1 MKTKRGISF
10 VFATVFSAI
19 ILVVG
24 VFLSTT
30 FKTSEAITNTD
41 TSSYVKVGDIWSDS
55 KQNFDENNLNKLIQ
69 YVSGG
74 ASSVY
79 NMSTINSMAASKT
92 IAATIR
98 SKTYNKTSSQDVIVT
113 LGGLDWQVVYLSKDK
128 GGNSILTLWLS
139 NSTQSTFSGRSSTE
153 GAYYGFLN
161 GGLYSDWSANWSA
174 DAPQYAYP
182 SNMYGSSYIRA
193 VTLNNGGSY
202 GVSGGASTSSASQS
216 LVNVFAKFTMP
227 SASGGLTN
235 HIVKP
240 SQVQWQEYGQNVKT
254 RYNWPYSAPNENW
267 SSSIPNSGTYQG
279 ETYSFC
285 SFNGASYNYANKS
298 LNNAWSNDYIWLPSI
313 TETGISDTQIGI
325 WHTSTEQRKN
335 YDGTTTS
342 SLGNV
347 GSTSGSASAYSWLR
361 SGLSAYAYYAYS
373 LNTSGAFNGDYNA
386 NYSRAVRPAL
396 HLNLNSAA
404 SAAVPE
410 YTFRFNP
417 NNGQSASSQSG
428 IKQGAEYSGFP
439 KPTKTGY
446 TLSGWSYVK
455 NGKTYYYYLSPS
467 GTLTIPEVPE
477 FSTTTVDFNAVWQAN
492 SYNISA
498 SANGGTIS
506 STSGWSGSG
515 SVAIKKVS
523 YGSAYSTLPSVSRT
537 GYNLKGWYDAA
548 SGGTQIS
555 TGTAMNKTSDHIIYA
570 QWTIKNYAITFN
582 SNGGSGTMSNQIV
595 SHGSTVSLTRNAF
608 KRSGYV
614 FMGWATS
621 SSGVVIYQD
630 GASITCT
637 GPVTLYAVWKEDSSA
652 SVTAPSQVNGVYQI
666 SSAANLAWMAKQ
678 SETASLTG
686 SFKQTA
692 SIDLSG
698 KVWTPIGSSTYPFK
712 GSYDGGGY
720 TISNLIIQGNGSYQ
734 GLFGAAYSATLKNI
748 RLSSGRVSGNTN
760 IGGIVG
766 YSLLGSITDCI
777 SFCNISGSSTS
788 GAVGGIVGYST
799 STISKCYNYGD
810 VSGNSKVG
818 GILGYGSAIITS
830 CISKGVIEGVSDVG
844 GIVGNI
850 SGSITDCYFEG
861 SILTASGGYAIGYAG
876 NVSNCYARATFTTTQ
891 SLSNYGL
898 TNASFTNCVF
908 EINGVKR
915 FKVSNFNGWVITLQN
930 QPLPKQLAWMGVI
943 SDSSLTASKLTQL
956 GYTSV

>member
-41 TSSYVKVGDIWSDS
+41 TSSYVKVGDIWSAG
-55 KQNFDENNLNKLIQ
+55 KNNFDENNLNKLIQ

-79 NMSTINSMAASKT
+79 NMSTINSMAASST
-92 IAATIR
+92 SDGQPGTSAATIR
-98 SKTYNKTSSQDVIVT
+98 SKTYNKTSSQDIIVT
-113 LGGLDWQVVYLSKDK
+113 LGGLDWQVVYLSKDTN
-128 GGNSILTLWLS
+128 GNSILTLWLS
-139 NSTQSTFSGRSSTE
+139 NSTQSAFSGRSATE
-153 GAYYGFLN
+153 GEYYGFLN
-161 GGLYSDWSANWSA
+161 GGLYSDWSANWYNSA
-174 DAPQYAYP
+174 YNVYNP
-182 SNMYGSSYIRA
+182 SAMYGASYIHA
-193 VTLNNGGSY
+193 VTLNNGGAY
-202 GVSGGASTSSASQS
+202 GTSTTGYTTVPKSSNSI
-216 LVNVFAKFTMP
+216 FANFTMG
-227 SASGGLTN
+227 SLSN
-235 HIVKP
+235 YIVEPNKV
-240 SQVQWQEYGQNVKT
+240 SWQRNQDT
-254 RYNWPYSAPNENW
+254 RSKL
-267 SSSIPNSGTYQG
+267 
-279 ETYSFC
+279 
-285 SFNGASYNYANKS
+285 GANTSYNYPNEDAAKLSSYNWDTSYGAQTLPDKS
-298 LNNAWSNDYIWLPSI
+298 NYYKWAGDKLWLPSR
-313 TETGISDTQIGI
+313 TETGYDTTYDGI
-325 WHTSTEQRKN
+325 WQTSTDQRKN

-361 SGLSAYAYYAYS
+361 SGYYSTANYAY
-373 LNTSGAFNGDYNA
+373 LLHPSGASYGKYSVGL
-386 NYSRAVRPAL
+386 SRAVRPAL

-404 SAAVPE
+404 SAAAPE

-570 QWTIKNYAITFN
+570 QWTIKNYVITFN
-582 SNGGSGTMSNQIV
+582 SNGGSGTMSNQLV

-637 GPVTLYAVWKEDSSA
+637 GPVTLYAVWKEGSSA

-720 TISNLIIQGNGSYQ
+720 TISNLIIQGNESYQ
-734 GLFGAAYSATLKNI
+734 GLFGAASSATLKNI

-777 SFCNISGSSTS
+777 SFCNIYGSSTS

-818 GILGYGSAIITS
+818 GILGNGSAIITS
-830 CISKGVIEGVSDVG
+830 CISKGAIEGVSDVG

-861 SILTASGGYAIGYAG
+861 SILTTSGGYAIGYAG

-891 SLSNYGL
+891 SLNNYGL

-915 FKVSNFNGWVITLQN
+915 FKVTNYTGWVITLQN
-930 QPLPKQLAWMGVI
+930 QPLPKQLAWMGVV

-956 GYTSV
+956 GYTSI